1 MKKQNIN
8 DLLNQLT
15 ERLKL
20 ILGVDIDV
28 VLNKTLTPNKFMLN
42 NVNISISGNY
52 YCFSGDIMVVGTDD
66 NIPLLTELTEDK
78 EGGWEASETYSFNF
92 GDEYAT
98 RSIRFNELKIE
109 RNIQELKEYR
119 IEG

>member
-1 MKKQNIN
+1 MQNIN

-15 ERLKL
+15 QKLKL
-20 ILGVDIDV
+20 ILGGDV
-28 VLNKTLTPNKFMLN
+28 VRDKTLVPNKFMLN
-42 NVNISISGNY
+42 NVNISISGNH
-52 YCFSGDIMVVGTDD
+52 YCFSGDIMVIGTDD

-92 GDEYAT
+92 GDQYAT